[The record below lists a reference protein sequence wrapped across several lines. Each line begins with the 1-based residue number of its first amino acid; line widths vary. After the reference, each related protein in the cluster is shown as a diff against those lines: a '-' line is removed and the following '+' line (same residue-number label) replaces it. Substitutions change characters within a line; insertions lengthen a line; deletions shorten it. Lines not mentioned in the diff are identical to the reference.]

1 MYFCYHNLFKNQIN
15 SVFIDITI
23 FKSSIYVR
31 VCLLNICLDYD
42 GSYQAIQIHMNK
54 IIMDKNLHCVN
65 LDPSCSKTVVML
77 TKTLCRQPNQNWVM
91 E

>member
-1 MYFCYHNLFKNQIN
+1 MAHTK
-15 SVFIDITI
+15 
-23 FKSSIYVR
+23 
-31 VCLLNICLDYD
+31 
-42 GSYQAIQIHMNK
+42 AIQIHMNK

-65 LDPSCSKTVVML
+65 FDPSCSKAVVML